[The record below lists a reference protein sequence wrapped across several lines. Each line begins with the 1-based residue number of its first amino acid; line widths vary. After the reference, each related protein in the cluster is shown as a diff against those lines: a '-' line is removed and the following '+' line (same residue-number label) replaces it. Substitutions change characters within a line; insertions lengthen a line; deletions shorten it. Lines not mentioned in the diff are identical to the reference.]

1 MVPGG
6 GGGEEEGD
14 PTNRR
19 GRRCCPG
26 GRTHVLKT
34 IINMCVKV
42 CQKNIYYDY
51 ILYYWELTLTF
62 SGTQA
67 VNAMGGGAAKADE

>member
-1 MVPGG
+1 MHSITLNQNGG

-19 GRRCCPG
+19 GRRSCPG

-34 IINMCVKV
+34 IINMCFKV
-42 CQKNIYYDY
+42 SQKNIYYDY
-51 ILYYWELTLTF
+51 IVKLLGINSYFQCIPGFTVTLNT
-62 SGTQA
+62 
-67 VNAMGGGAAKADE
+67 